1 MIRRAIVLGLVA
13 ASVTQGAMAD
23 EPFDGERGFY
33 VAVRGYGSIADQNN
47 IVFED
52 TREIA
57 GAVGYRISDSVR
69 VEGEY
74 GFRWSNVAGLN
85 GAREAH
91 GNFTSRSMGAHV
103 FYDFRKGKKLR
114 PFVGAG
120 GGAGVQ
126 DFEFSGPADINP
138 DFIVEVKD
146 TNSSAYWNA
155 LAGTSYHFSP
165 RFRLSAGVEYVTY
178 TDQAVAS
185 NIGGID
191 GINRAYNFYVG
202 ARWFLGRTHK

>member
-1 MIRRAIVLGLVA
+1 MRPAPALGLA
-13 ASVTQGAMAD
+13 AVLLAPGAWAQGG
-23 EPFDGERGFY
+23 FDAERGFY

-47 IVFED
+47 LEFRD
-52 TREIA
+52 TREVA
-57 GAVGYRISDSVR
+57 GAVGYRIGDSVR

-85 GAREAH
+85 GARQAR
-91 GNFTSRSMGAHV
+91 GNFTSRSLGAHV
-103 FYDFRKGKKLR
+103 FYDFRKGRKLR
-114 PFVGAG
+114 PFLGAG

-126 DFEFSGPADINP
+126 DFDIAGPADVNP
-138 DFIVEVKD
+138 DFIVTVRD

-155 LAGTSYHFSP
+155 FAGTTWHVSP
-165 RFRLSAGVEYVTY
+165 RFRLSGGLEYVTY

-191 GINRAYNFYVG
+191 GINRAYNFYIG
-202 ARWFLGRTHK
+202 ARWFLGRTRE

>member
-1 MIRRAIVLGLVA
+1 MRGAIAFALA
-13 ASVTQGAMAD
+13 AVSLAPHALAED
-23 EPFDGERGFY
+23 PFDTERGFY
-33 VAVRGYGSIADQNN
+33 VAIRGYGSIADQNN
-47 IVFED
+47 IVFSD

-57 GAVGYRISDSVR
+57 GAAGYRISDSLR

-74 GFRWSNVAGLN
+74 GFRWSNISGLN

-91 GNFTSRSMGAHV
+91 GDFTSRSLGAHL
-103 FYDFRKGKKLR
+103 FYDFRKGRKLR
-114 PFVGAG
+114 PFIGAG

-138 DFIVEVKD
+138 DFIVTVKD

-155 LAGTSYHFSP
+155 LAGTSYHFTP

-202 ARWFLGRTHK
+202 ARWFLGRTRE

>member
-1 MIRRAIVLGLVA
+1 MNRAVVFGLTA
-13 ASVTQGAMAD
+13 AALAPQALAETG
-23 EPFDGERGFY
+23 FDGERGLY
-33 VAVRGYGSIADQNN
+33 VAARGYGSIADQNN
-47 IVFED
+47 MEFED
-52 TREIA
+52 TREMAAAI
-57 GAVGYRISDSVR
+57 GYRINDSIR

-74 GFRWSNVAGLN
+74 GFRWSNISGLN

-91 GNFTSRSMGAHV
+91 GNFTSRSLGAHAY
-103 FYDFRKGKKLR
+103 YDFRKGRKLR
-114 PFVGAG
+114 PFIGMG

-138 DFIVEVKD
+138 DFIVIVKD
-146 TNSSAYWNA
+146 TNSSAYWNTM
-155 LAGTSYHFSP
+155 AGVTWHYTP
-165 RFRLSAGVEYVTY
+165 RFRLSAGAEYVTY

-202 ARWFLGRTHK
+202 ARWFLGRMPG